1 MSVKN
6 YQILQRNENN
16 SAKAVFTGK
25 VPENMNPE
33 HKIYGRVL
41 GENDY
46 LVIVQWTEAVIN
58 GENWTLELDIPTG
71 GLYRF
76 EAVAANPEMPVWFSI
91 EAERIKV
98 VKHFGVGDVYIMA
111 GQSNMSG
118 YGRDFAIDPPTL
130 GVHLY
135 ANSGNWD
142 IATHPLNDGMDT
154 IYPLNYEGS
163 SATCPG
169 LSFGRVLKERLNVP
183 IGLIAA
189 ALGGSPLSRWDIAE
203 NGDLYKAM
211 LQRVEDIG
219 TGVKGIIW
227 YQGCTDAT
235 VDVENT
241 YYDRFVRFAEQCRKD
256 LGDIDIITVQ
266 LNHWAGGNNVEKLDR
281 AWAIVKDAQR
291 RVAQDL
297 NYVHIVPTTGLPL
310 SDGIH
315 NNSEANVIIGTR
327 LAMVTLKEVYGL
339 PGLSAPDVLEVKQ
352 IEDNVVVLK
361 MDPAFCM
368 MDMDCHADGMH
379 IEDANGLVEGK
390 KLTHIEGGMRLE
402 MPRAIT
408 LPAKFHAYWQNDS
421 SNWIAKDRNGM
432 PLLSCYNVEIT
443 K

>member
-1 MSVKN
+1 MAVKN
-6 YQILQRNENN
+6 FQILQRNENN
-16 SAKAVFTGK
+16 VAKAVFSGK
-25 VPENMNPE
+25 IPANTDPNK
-33 HKIYGRVL
+33 KIYGRVL
-41 GENDY
+41 GENDN
-46 LVIVQWTEAVIN
+46 LVVIQWTEAEIS
-58 GENWTLELDIPTG
+58 GEEWTLKLDVPTG

-76 EAVAANPEMPVWFSI
+76 EAAAADPSMPVWYAI
-91 EAERIKV
+91 EAPKFGI

-142 IATHPLNDGMDT
+142 IATHPLNDGTDT
-154 IYPLNYEGS
+154 IYPLNYEDS
-163 SATCPG
+163 CATCPG

-211 LQRVEDIG
+211 IQRVEDIG

-227 YQGCTDAT
+227 YQGCSDA
-235 VDVENT
+235 DRADS
-241 YYDRFVRFAEQCRKD
+241 YYDRFARFAAQCRKD
-256 LGDIDIITVQ
+256 LGNIDIITVQ
-266 LNHWAGGNNVEKLDR
+266 LNHWAGGMDVKEQDR
-281 AWAIVKDAQR
+281 LWAKVKDAQR
-291 RVAQDL
+291 RIAQDL
-297 NYVHIVPTTGLPL
+297 DYVHVIPTTGLPL

-315 NNSEANVIIGTR
+315 NNSESNVIIGTR

-352 IEDNVVVLK
+352 IEDDVVILK
-361 MDPAFCM
+361 IDPSFCM
-368 MDMDCHADGMH
+368 VDMDCRAEGMH
-379 IEDANGLVEGK
+379 IEDANGLVEGE

-408 LPAKFHAYWQNDS
+408 LPAKFHAYWQNNS
-421 SNWIAKDRNGM
+421 SNWLAKDRNGM
-432 PLLSCYNVEIT
+432 PLLSCYDVEIT

>member
-1 MSVKN
+1 MAVKN

-16 SAKAVFTGK
+16 TAKAFFTGK
-25 VPENMNPE
+25 LPAEMDPE
-33 HKIYGRVL
+33 HKIYGRVI
-41 GENDY
+41 GESDF
-46 LVIVQWTEAVIN
+46 LVIVQWTEAKIS
-58 GENWTLELDIPTG
+58 GDDWTLELEVPAG

-76 EAVAANPEMPVWFSI
+76 EAVAADPSMPVWFSI
-91 EAERIKV
+91 EAPRIKV

-118 YGRDFAIDPPTL
+118 YGRDFAMDPPTL

-142 IATHPLNDGMDT
+142 IATHPLNDGTDT
-154 IYPLNYEGS
+154 IYPLNYEGA

-203 NGDLYKAM
+203 DGDLYRAM
-211 LQRVEDIG
+211 LKRVEDIG
-219 TGVKGIIW
+219 TPVKGIIW
-227 YQGCTDAT
+227 YQGCSDA
-235 VDVENT
+235 DRGDT
-241 YYDRFVRFAEQCRKD
+241 YYERFARFAAQCRKD
-256 LGDIDIITVQ
+256 LGDIDILTVQ
-266 LNHWAGGNNVEKLDR
+266 LNHWAGGIDLDSQDR
-281 AWAIVKDAQR
+281 PWAMVKDAQR
-291 RVAQDL
+291 RIAQDID
-297 NYVHIVPTTGLPL
+297 YVHVISTTGLMM

-315 NNSEANVIIGTR
+315 NNSESNVIIGTR
-327 LAMVTLKEVYGL
+327 LAMVALKEVYGL

-352 IEDNVVVLK
+352 IEDNVVILK

-368 MDMDCHADGMH
+368 MDMDCRADGMH

-408 LPAKFHAYWQNDS
+408 LPAKFHAYWQNNS
-421 SNWIAKDRNGM
+421 TKWIAKDRNGM
-432 PLLSCYNVEIT
+432 PLLSCYNVEVT